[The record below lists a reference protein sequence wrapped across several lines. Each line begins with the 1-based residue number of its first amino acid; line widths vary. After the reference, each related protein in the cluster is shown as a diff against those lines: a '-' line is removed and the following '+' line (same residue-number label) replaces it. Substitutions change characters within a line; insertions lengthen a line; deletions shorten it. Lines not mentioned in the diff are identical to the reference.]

1 MWSFLKQIF
10 AVIIGLFLFTFLFI
24 LVLLGIAAGVS
35 AGDKIATVEPNSILV
50 LNFNKPILE
59 QEIEN
64 PFEDLDLPIGN
75 DEGGDGVIQIK
86 EAIEAATFD
95 ENIKGI
101 YLSAGD
107 INAGASQIDEIRESL
122 IQFKISG
129 KFVYAYA
136 ESYSEAAYYLA
147 SVADSIFLNPVGLLE
162 LNGISNTY
170 PFFKGT
176 LDKLG
181 LEVQVFKVGKFKS
194 AVEPFILD
202 KMSEANKTQTLSYLS
217 SLNSYHLNQIAIS
230 RNLDENR
237 IKIISDSMLVHN
249 PLDAKRLG
257 IVDELLYYDQ
267 VLAILKKKSGIKES
281 EKIKFISY
289 SKYKNTYSNT
299 EDVSENNNKV
309 AIIVAE
315 GEIESGNGDEKT
327 IGSDKIAEEIRK
339 ARLDNKVKAVVL
351 RINSPGG
358 SALASDI
365 MWREVTLTAA
375 KKPIIASMSD
385 VAASGGYYMAMGC
398 TKIVARPNAITGSIG
413 VFGLVL
419 NAQNFMKDK
428 IGITFDGVK
437 TGKFSDVGTLTR
449 PCTPYEKMMIQ
460 KEVESIYTDFVS
472 KAAKGRKMSFEKL
485 ENLASGRVWSGIE
498 AKENGLVD
506 QLGGLYDAID
516 LAVETAKLDSN
527 YVIEYR
533 PKKKEFLEKIFS
545 SMSAD
550 AKIRS
555 LKAELGLAFGDFLAY
570 EKIKKHTGIQARLPL
585 GVGRAEF

>member
-122 IQFKISG
+122 IQFKTSG

-181 LEVQVFKVGKFKS
+181 LQVQVFKVGKFKS

-217 SLNSYHLNQIAIS
+217 SLNSYHLNQVAIS

-237 IKIISDSMLVHN
+237 IKIILDSMLVHN

-267 VLAILKKKSGIKES
+267 VLAILKKKSGTKES

-289 SKYKNTYSNT
+289 SKYKNTYNST

-339 ARLDNKVKAVVL
+339 ARLDDKVKAVVL
-351 RINSPGG
+351 RIKRSYANS
-358 SALASDI
+358 
-365 MWREVTLTAA
+365 
-375 KKPIIASMSD
+375 
-385 VAASGGYYMAMGC
+385 C
-398 TKIVARPNAITGSIG
+398 
-413 VFGLVL
+413 
-419 NAQNFMKDK
+419 
-428 IGITFDGVK
+428 
-437 TGKFSDVGTLTR
+437 
-449 PCTPYEKMMIQ
+449 
-460 KEVESIYTDFVS
+460 
-472 KAAKGRKMSFEKL
+472 
-485 ENLASGRVWSGIE
+485 
-498 AKENGLVD
+498 
-506 QLGGLYDAID
+506 
-516 LAVETAKLDSN
+516 
-527 YVIEYR
+527 
-533 PKKKEFLEKIFS
+533 
-545 SMSAD
+545 
-550 AKIRS
+550 
-555 LKAELGLAFGDFLAY
+555 
-570 EKIKKHTGIQARLPL
+570 
-585 GVGRAEF
+585 